1 MVSFGGVG
9 KHQRQVWVD
18 PSYWLVDLRSFLVN
32 MGGGRRVRMVDY
44 ADVDGL

>member
-32 MGGGRRVRMVDY
+32 MGGEAG
-44 ADVDGL
+44 